1 LQITL
6 QRCPRNS
13 LEQLGQIDDTS
24 FFFADGSR
32 LATARLPPP
41 ILGLEVGV
49 STTPVR
55 FNACDMLPNKF
66 GFKGM
71 LGVVAQIGGQENL
84 FRGKPVLYEIPIR
97 SECRPPR
104 QFRFPRS
111 TVDQQGAVP
120 KW

>member
-1 LQITL
+1 
-6 QRCPRNS
+6 
-13 LEQLGQIDDTS
+13 
-24 FFFADGSR
+24 
-32 LATARLPPP
+32 
-41 ILGLEVGV
+41 
-49 STTPVR
+49 
-55 FNACDMLPNKF
+55 
-66 GFKGM
+66 M